1 MAHFLASRPACAAS
15 AVSPSICTT
24 APPRRGFLFGDG
36 GSSSIARACHH
47 CRALVTPAAR
57 PGRRRVTIGNDRNSN
72 SLTTII
78 PIPYPTPR
86 FAWATPPVAS
96 RVRSCRGRFRKRN
109 LKHAKECSIQQ
120 RRGFACGVC
129 RWKRRFGCSRN
140 SAVSAARFESGFRER
155 DGQGQ
160 HWRGPHSHG
169 GFLKMIVCE
178 SGGHANGLTYFI
190 FRFLR
195 RPLNGASPRE
205 RRTAQRMGR
214 LAHSVADKARLIRF
228 EVTCRA
234 PLPGSARYGAFSS
247 HRHEPGARATHPK
260 GRP

>member
-1 MAHFLASRPACAAS
+1 MCQHL
-15 AVSPSICTT
+15 
-24 APPRRGFLFGDG
+24 G
-36 GSSSIARACHH
+36 
-47 CRALVTPAAR
+47 ALPQTPA
-57 PGRRRVTIGNDRNSN
+57 
-72 SLTTII
+72 SLAAPQGQAVKTQ
-78 PIPYPTPR
+78 
-86 FAWATPPVAS
+86 PPDPVAKCWVGSKAS
-96 RVRSCRGRFRKRN
+96 RVKCTASPPLTPLHLRESSRGRFRKRN

-195 RPLNGASPRE
+195 RPLAKRSEADGAGNLS
-205 RRTAQRMGR
+205 R
-214 LAHSVADKARLIRF
+214 LAKQ
-228 EVTCRA
+228 
-234 PLPGSARYGAFSS
+234 PLAAWPLQVGGDNALW
-247 HRHEPGARATHPK
+247 
-260 GRP
+260 

>member
-1 MAHFLASRPACAAS
+1 MIKSLKIINTIAQSFDDNIL
-15 AVSPSICTT
+15 SIKTELIRVDSQLSFCE
-24 APPRRGFLFGDG
+24 
-36 GSSSIARACHH
+36 
-47 CRALVTPAAR
+47 
-57 PGRRRVTIGNDRNSN
+57 VTIDSENNTQLVFITVN
-72 SLTTII
+72 KALK
-78 PIPYPTPR
+78 
-86 FAWATPPVAS
+86 
-96 RVRSCRGRFRKRN
+96 RGRFRKRN

-195 RPLNGASPRE
+195 RPLITIQNEELRN
-205 RRTAQRMGR
+205 
-214 LAHSVADKARLIRF
+214 HNSVLRK
-228 EVTCRA
+228 
-234 PLPGSARYGAFSS
+234 
-247 HRHEPGARATHPK
+247 K
-260 GRP
+260 

>member
-1 MAHFLASRPACAAS
+1 MPIKMGTFCLDFLGCFLPLR
-15 AVSPSICTT
+15 TT
-24 APPRRGFLFGDG
+24 
-36 GSSSIARACHH
+36 
-47 CRALVTPAAR
+47 
-57 PGRRRVTIGNDRNSN
+57 
-72 SLTTII
+72 
-78 PIPYPTPR
+78 
-86 FAWATPPVAS
+86 FAEQRCS
-96 RVRSCRGRFRKRN
+96 GRFRKRN

-195 RPLNGASPRE
+195 RPQ
-205 RRTAQRMGR
+205 QRC
-214 LAHSVADKARLIRF
+214 S
-228 EVTCRA
+228 EY
-234 PLPGSARYGAFSS
+234 PLESFTTVLEACS
-247 HRHEPGARATHPK
+247 
-260 GRP
+260 RPN

>member
-1 MAHFLASRPACAAS
+1 MPLLPMATTAKNAHENGHILFRFFGVFLPLRTTFAQQRCSEYPLESFTTVLEACSRP
-15 AVSPSICTT
+15 
-24 APPRRGFLFGDG
+24 
-36 GSSSIARACHH
+36 
-47 CRALVTPAAR
+47 
-57 PGRRRVTIGNDRNSN
+57 N
-72 SLTTII
+72 
-78 PIPYPTPR
+78 
-86 FAWATPPVAS
+86 W
-96 RVRSCRGRFRKRN
+96 GRFRKRN

-195 RPLNGASPRE
+195 RPQIK
-205 RRTAQRMGR
+205 T
-214 LAHSVADKARLIRF
+214 
-228 EVTCRA
+228 
-234 PLPGSARYGAFSS
+234 
-247 HRHEPGARATHPK
+247 
-260 GRP
+260 

>member
-1 MAHFLASRPACAAS
+1 MNA
-15 AVSPSICTT
+15 I
-24 APPRRGFLFGDG
+24 
-36 GSSSIARACHH
+36 
-47 CRALVTPAAR
+47 
-57 PGRRRVTIGNDRNSN
+57 
-72 SLTTII
+72 
-78 PIPYPTPR
+78 
-86 FAWATPPVAS
+86 
-96 RVRSCRGRFRKRN
+96 RGRFRKRN

-195 RPLNGASPRE
+195 RPPQ
-205 RRTAQRMGR
+205 RRGLRPPGPPWACGPPPSTGR
-214 LAHSVADKARLIRF
+214 LPPLVVFQEGRGA
-228 EVTCRA
+228 EVRRA
-234 PLPGSARYGAFSS
+234 CPRAATTRGLPASDPSGWRRRDLRPS
-247 HRHEPGARATHPK
+247 EP
-260 GRP
+260 